1 MRSLRSRLILGTCLI
16 AVIPL
21 AVAMALLSRRIEHTV
36 RTQASTRLS
45 ASIGA
50 LQAELAQDAQRNAD
64 KLDILAKDPVLRRLY
79 LVRPAG
85 SRDLADYLAERRF
98 LLGLD
103 FLQVADT
110 SGAVVADGAA
120 NAAGDA
126 PVWQI
131 AIGSDASAP
140 VAITGIENGIGLA
153 MSATA
158 PIRYETEVV
167 GRVRGGIVLDAAF
180 LGRLEQSSGVEF
192 VLRDAAGVDAA
203 STLTEGMPKAPA
215 EGERVVIAGQAYIVK
230 QAPLAIGPPPHASI
244 VGLVPTAS
252 ADQTIRALQITS
264 VLLGLL
270 GLGIAILLGVLW
282 SSQISRPVERLA
294 DFSQRLAQ
302 GEWDEPL
309 TLRSVP
315 ELETLGTALDR
326 MRRDLSAYR
335 ARLVVS
341 ERQAAWSQ
349 MARSVAH
356 EIKNPLTPIAVSVAD
371 LKRSY
376 ELQRP
381 DFPQILDLAVRTI
394 ANEIETLKHLLQ
406 EFSDFGRL
414 PPPEIAPCSLP
425 SLLADLE
432 ALYGRDVAE
441 QRLSFAPSA
450 DVTFPAD
457 SGQMRQALVNLIK
470 NGLEAVG
477 DRGAV
482 AVSSRVVD
490 SSVEIAVADDGDG
503 LDAAQ
508 RAQLFTPGFTTKTHG
523 SGLGLTM
530 VQRIVHDHG
539 GTVTVDDGSGPGTT
553 FRIRVPLVVA
563 SPTRDADGRAS

>member
-21 AVAMALLSRRIEHTV
+21 AVAMALLSRRIEQTV

-50 LQAELAQDAQRNAD
+50 LQAELAQDAQRAAD
-64 KLDILAKDPVLRRLY
+64 KLDLLAKDPALRRLY
-79 LVRPAG
+79 LVRPTG

-110 SGAVVADGAA
+110 SGVVVADGSAGA
-120 NAAGDA
+120 TGDGVTWRIAAGGAAAD
-126 PVWQI
+126 
-131 AIGSDASAP
+131 AP
-140 VAITGIENGIGLA
+140 VAIRGIENGIGLA

-158 PIRYETEVV
+158 PIRYENAIT
-167 GRVRGGIVLDAAF
+167 GTVRGGILLDAPF
-180 LGRLEQSSGVEF
+180 LARLEQTSGVEF
-192 VLRDAAGVDAA
+192 VLRDAGGVDAA
-203 STLTEGMPKAPA
+203 STLTEGLPRPA
-215 EGERVVIAGQAYIVK
+215 ADGQRVVVAGNAYIVGH
-230 QAPLAIGPPPHASI
+230 APLEIGPLPHASI

-264 VLLGLL
+264 LLLGLL

-294 DFSQRLAQ
+294 DFSQRVAH

-309 TLRSVP
+309 TLRSVR

-326 MRRDLSAYR
+326 MRRDLTAYR

-349 MARSVAH
+349 MARRVAH

-414 PPPEIAPCSLP
+414 PPPEIAPCRLP
-425 SLLADLE
+425 SLLVDLE
-432 ALYGRDVAE
+432 TLYGRDVAE
-441 QRLSFAPSA
+441 RRLSFAPSA

-457 SGQMRQALVNLIK
+457 PGQMRQALVNLIK

-490 SSVEIAVADDGDG
+490 SCVEIAVADDGDG

-539 GTVTVDDGSGPGTT
+539 GTVTVDDGSRRGTT
-553 FRIRVPLVVA
+553 FRIRVPLVA
-563 SPTRDADGRAS
+563 AMPARRADGEA